1 MLVATLHRALSRR
14 DLPSISPLASA
25 IEVCREPPRQRGEVI
40 QDGLGLHLPAL
51 EILQAGSVGDERYAG
66 GGRGHAIHPGV
77 ADDDRRA
84 VPEALANHAPA
95 GGIGL
100 ERVHLVARD
109 DQVEPAQQAE
119 AVEHVGRDLPGVVRP
134 QRDGE
139 AGSACALDGVAGP
152 WLERRAVQRSPL
164 VIERD
169 RPQRVEE
176 RGRVT
181 AAVRDELV
189 HAIAIGAR
197 GQGAARHLESG
208 PHVERHR
215 GQIERRTDQRVIQIE
230 HAQTHGG
237 RRIPCY
243 DTRVIMKRRGVTA
256 LAFLFFAFL
265 PLSAARAVE
274 EADRLFLVGERAT
287 ADGIVPVARRA
298 LERFVQE
305 FPKDSRLADAV
316 LLLGRARLAVG
327 DNEAA
332 LEAFKRAQTFQP
344 PPGRPLEVKFWEGE
358 ALFRLRRFA
367 DARAAYESVLKAD
380 ATSPLAPEAQY
391 GLAWT
396 ELEQKHAEAAKAF
409 REFIDTWP
417 THALAP
423 SATFY
428 LARALVEQ
436 RRFNDAAGIA
446 GRLARPK
453 DQEAA
458 WKKLRAEFPDHP
470 LAHRAALDLAKAAFK
485 RKDYKDAATQAQAAT
500 KSEEDGVRSEA
511 LLLSGES
518 ELKLKRF
525 PIAAK
530 AFEAA
535 AEMKSADAAV
545 RYRALA
551 GLGLAREE
559 QREWRAALA
568 AYESVA
574 AKSPDPT
581 LRDWAKERGVAVK
594 QRMSRGGPAVQPK
607 G

>member
-1 MLVATLHRALSRR
+1 VRRAWSCPNRADPRGSSSEARRARWRRAGHVRGRRGAPDRPSRRASAAACGRPAAYPAMLVATLHRALSRR

-164 VIERD
+164 VIER
-169 RPQRVEE
+169 
-176 RGRVT
+176 
-181 AAVRDELV
+181 
-189 HAIAIGAR
+189 
-197 GQGAARHLESG
+197 
-208 PHVERHR
+208 
-215 GQIERRTDQRVIQIE
+215 
-230 HAQTHGG
+230 
-237 RRIPCY
+237 
-243 DTRVIMKRRGVTA
+243 
-256 LAFLFFAFL
+256 
-265 PLSAARAVE
+265 
-274 EADRLFLVGERAT
+274 ERAT

-436 RRFNDAAGIA
+436 RRFNEAVPLLQGFVAKNSSHKLAPDARYLLGMAKVNGGDPRAGVADLRAFIEAAPQHPDVPAARAVINETLGRHGDRQEMQDTYAALMAQSPATAEALNDAAGIA

-453 DQEAA
+453 DQEVA

-470 LAHRAALDLAKAAFK
+470 LAHRAALDLANAAFK

-559 QREWRAALA
+559 Q
-568 AYESVA
+568 
-574 AKSPDPT
+574 
-581 LRDWAKERGVAVK
+581 
-594 QRMSRGGPAVQPK
+594 
-607 G
+607 